1 MGFILSFLFGLL
13 PMLLFAWAL
22 YWLDRF
28 EKEPKALL
36 GGVFLWGAVVAAGA
50 AFILN
55 TGLGYGVYALTGSE
69 AAAQLATGSLIA
81 PVVEEI
87 LKGIAVIMVFFAA
100 RSEFDSLLDGVIYA
114 GVTALGFAAAE
125 NTLYIYRDGFLE
137 YGYAG
142 LAAMVFVRVILVGW
156 QHPFYTAFFGIGLA
170 AARLSQESWQRV
182 LAPAVGLSAA
192 IFLHS
197 FHNLLSQ
204 TLRGLGGLAIGS
216 LVDWSGWFLMFVFI
230 LWAIRREQVW
240 IVRHL
245 SEEVTLGALSRAQYD
260 TACSAWRQSAARL
273 GALFNGRFLPTS
285 RFYQVCAELAY
296 KKEQLATLGEE
307 SGNSQIIHNL
317 RAELSRLS
325 GSALHW
331 QISSRDMEK
340 TNS

>member
-1 MGFILSFLFGLL
+1 
-13 PMLLFAWAL
+13 MLLFAWAL

-28 EKEPKALL
+28 EKEPKILL
-36 GGVFLWGAVVAAGA
+36 GGVFLWGAIVAAGA
-50 AFILN
+50 AFVVN
-55 TGLGYGVYALTGSE
+55 TGLGFGVYALTGSE

-87 LKGIAVIMVFFAA
+87 LKGLAVMIVFIAA

-114 GVTALGFAAAE
+114 GVAALGFAAAE

-142 LAAMVFVRVILVGW
+142 LLGMVFVRVVLVGW

-170 AARLSQESWQRV
+170 TARLSRPTWQRI
-182 LAPAVGLSAA
+182 LAPATGLTAA
-192 IFLHS
+192 IFLHG

-204 TLRGLGGLAIGS
+204 MLQGLGGLAVSS
-216 LVDWSGWFLMFVFI
+216 LVDWSGWFVMFLFI
-230 LWAIRREQVW
+230 LWAIRREQDW
-240 IVRHL
+240 IVCHL
-245 SEEVTLGALSRAQYD
+245 SEEVTLGALTRAQYD
-260 TACSAWRQSAARL
+260 TACSAWRQSTARL

-296 KKEQLATLGEE
+296 KKHQLAILGEE
-307 SGNSQIIHNL
+307 GGNSQIIQNL

-325 GSALHW
+325 ASALH
-331 QISSRDMEK
+331 
-340 TNS
+340 